1 MPVVHKTPLYHILIE
16 YYLFHQ
22 TCSSPQNSNF
32 LLILYFIIIK
42 NGRNFLP
49 PQPNRILFFYTY
61 SPLRPYSRL
70 NDFLN
75 TCRKRKTAI
84 GLTAV
89 LLRLVSVRNTQY
101 HSIQSHRHRLECY
114 SSILSISSYPLLSV
128 LPLHLASLPFPLSDI
143 FVMLGAALHWFGM
156 YLYVY

>member
-75 TCRKRKTAI
+75 TSRKRKTAI
-84 GLTAV
+84 SCQQFPFGCYFIM
-89 LLRLVSVRNTQY
+89 NTQY
-101 HSIQSHRHRLECY
+101 HSVQFHLHRLECY
-114 SSILSISSYPLLSV
+114 SSILSIPSYPQTLAFPS
-128 LPLHLASLPFPLSDI
+128 HLALQPFPLSDAPPYYTPKCQ
-143 FVMLGAALHWFGM
+143 FE
-156 YLYVY
+156 